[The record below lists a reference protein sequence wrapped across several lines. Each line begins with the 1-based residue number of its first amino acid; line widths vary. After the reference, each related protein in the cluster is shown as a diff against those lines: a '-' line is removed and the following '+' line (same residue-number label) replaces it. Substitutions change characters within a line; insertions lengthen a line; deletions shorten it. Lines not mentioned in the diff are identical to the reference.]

1 MRRTKDLFEKI
12 GGNKGTFQA
21 RMGMMKG
28 RNSKELKKQRR
39 LRRGGKNTQKKYTIK
54 ILRTWIT
61 MTV

>member
-1 MRRTKDLFEKI
+1 M
-12 GGNKGTFQA
+12 KGPFHA